1 MLDFLYSYPSGDE
14 GSYLNLGL
22 HDGVIYLAMDM
33 GDGEKV
39 DLIGGS
45 GRRFDD
51 DIWHDIIIER
61 ETRSVSLD
69 YQQRRYYL
77 PGHAINIPTMQL
89 FATIPDIHRQNLI
102 YPVID
107 WVCTEISK

>member
-1 MLDFLYSYPSGDE
+1 MLVFLYSYPSGDE

-39 DLIGGS
+39 DHIGGS

-51 DIWHDIIIER
+51 DVWHDIIIER
-61 ETRSVSLD
+61 ETRSVSVD
-69 YQQRRYYL
+69 YLRRCYL

-89 FATIPDIHRQNLI
+89 FA
-102 YPVID
+102 VILRY
-107 WVCTEISK
+107 TLSKSYLCRH

>member
-1 MLDFLYSYPSGDE
+1 MSIHEDFYASFPLFLPISGDE

-51 DIWHDIIIER
+51 DVWHDIIIER

-69 YQQRRYYL
+69 YQQRCYL
-77 PGHAINIPTMQL
+77 PGHVINIPTMQL
-89 FATIPDIHRQNLI
+89 FAVIPRYTL
-102 YPVID
+102 
-107 WVCTEISK
+107 SKSYLSCH

>member
-1 MLDFLYSYPSGDE
+1 MLVFLYSIPSGDE

-51 DIWHDIIIER
+51 DVWHDIIIER
-61 ETRSVSLD
+61 ETRSVSVD
-69 YQQRRYYL
+69 YQRRCYL
-77 PGHAINIPTMQL
+77 PGHANNIPTIQL
-89 FATIPDIHRQNLI
+89 FAVIPRYTPSTSYLSCH
-102 YPVID
+102 
-107 WVCTEISK
+107 

>member
-1 MLDFLYSYPSGDE
+1 MQISMLVILYSYLSGDE

-51 DIWHDIIIER
+51 DVWHDIIIER
-61 ETRSVSLD
+61 ETRSVSVD
-69 YQQRRYYL
+69 YQRHVIYQAY
-77 PGHAINIPTMQL
+77 AINIPTMQL
-89 FATIPDIHRQNLI
+89 FAVIPRYTLSTSYLSCH
-102 YPVID
+102 
-107 WVCTEISK
+107 

>member
-1 MLDFLYSYPSGDE
+1 M
-14 GSYLNLGL
+14 GL

-51 DIWHDIIIER
+51 DVWHDIIIER
-61 ETRSVSLD
+61 ETRSVSVD
-69 YQQRRYYL
+69 YQQRCYL
-77 PGHAINIPTMQL
+77 PVHAINIPTMQL
-89 FATIPDIHRQNLI
+89 FTTIPRYSQGVQGNSKII
-102 YPVID
+102 YG
-107 WVCTEISK
+107 EILS